1 MSSLTSLAFI
11 FLFGLV
17 PDSLKN
23 RSSRYELKIRDL
35 SDSTENGTLY
45 CFIIIF
51 AALIAVNEALN
62 AKSSFL
68 SSLACE

>member
-1 MSSLTSLAFI
+1 MSSLTSLAFT

-17 PDSLKN
+17 PESLKN
-23 RSSRYELKIRDL
+23 RSRRYELKIRYLRDL
-35 SDSTENGTLY
+35 TENGTSY

-51 AALIAVNEALN
+51 AAFMAVNEVLN

-68 SSLACE
+68 SSLA